1 MIADV
6 VVDLQYGD
14 CGKGK
19 VTHYLCKI
27 NDYTHVI
34 RYNGGCNA
42 GHTIYHD
49 GQKVVT
55 HHIPAGVFF
64 GIKSII
70 GPGCV
75 VDPNQFFEE
84 IKTLEDLGIPARD
97 LVYIAKNAHVITR
110 DHLREDGVDRTIG
123 TTKRGNGPAYR
134 DKYGRKGKRA
144 EEVKA
149 LQDFIVDV
157 YEELHNNEKEVK
169 ILFEGAQGF
178 GLDIDWGDYPYVTSS
193 HCTAASALLNGVPP
207 HAIRNIYGIAKMYET
222 YVGAKRFEGAEPIFE
237 QIRRVGEE
245 YGATTGRPRQCNWMD
260 WQLLER
266 AININGVT
274 DLIINKV
281 DVLDEIGQWSL
292 YDEGSKK
299 EFRSSIDMQQWIS
312 DKIKVLGVKN
322 INFSGNKE
330 RI

>member
-1 MIADV
+1 
-6 VVDLQYGD
+6 
-14 CGKGK
+14 
-19 VTHYLCKI
+19 
-27 NDYTHVI
+27 
-34 RYNGGCNA
+34 
-42 GHTIYHD
+42 
-49 GQKVVT
+49 
-55 HHIPAGVFF
+55 
-64 GIKSII
+64 
-70 GPGCV
+70 
-75 VDPNQFFEE
+75 
-84 IKTLEDLGIPARD
+84 
-97 LVYIAKNAHVITR
+97 
-110 DHLREDGVDRTIG
+110 
-123 TTKRGNGPAYR
+123 
-134 DKYGRKGKRA
+134 
-144 EEVKA
+144 
-149 LQDFIVDV
+149 
-157 YEELHNNEKEVK
+157 
-169 ILFEGAQGF
+169 
-178 GLDIDWGDYPYVTSS
+178 
-193 HCTAASALLNGVPP
+193 
-207 HAIRNIYGIAKMYET
+207 
-222 YVGAKRFEGAEPIFE
+222 VGAKRFEGAEPIFE